1 MIMMK
6 FSLVIPCYNES
17 KNLPFFLDRCSVLLE
32 NKVELIFVNNGS
44 KDNSIEVLDKIK
56 IQYPQ
61 IIVLNIKKNIGYG
74 HGILNGLNA
83 TSGEV
88 IGWCHADLQTD
99 PNDFLKAIKY
109 FKYSAQDNYIKG
121 KRKNRNFYDNLYS
134 IGMSLIATFLL
145 RGFYWDINAQPTV
158 FTKKFFKKWKNPP
171 VDFSLDLYSYY
182 MANKY
187 QVNIIR
193 FFVTFEERLFGQSSW
208 NNNIISKINL
218 AKKTI
223 YAMLNLKKNND

>member
-1 MIMMK
+1 MMK

-17 KNLPFFLDRCSVLLE
+17 KNLPFFLDRCSSLLE

-44 KDNSIEVLDKIK
+44 KDNSIEVLDKMR

-109 FKYSAQDNYIKG
+109 FKYSSQDNYIKG

-182 MANKY
+182 MANKH
-187 QVNIIR
+187 QLNVIR
-193 FFVTFEERLFGQSSW
+193 FPVTFKKRFFGQSSW
-208 NNNIISKINL
+208 NYNLISKINL
-218 AKKTI
+218 VKKTI